1 MDRRSAFQ
9 PTLSG
14 LEVRVTP
21 STSVPAVGSI
31 HAVREI
37 SNLVYTDS
45 AGTEKLNLYIPE
57 GPAPAG
63 GWPAILAL
71 PGGGWRWTNPNDM
84 ATSPSVMAKYGYV
97 VATANYAYASSKLG
111 THIWPADFL
120 DVSQAVRWL
129 RENADRYHIDPNAIV
144 AWGESAGGQLATL
157 LGTGSNGA
165 VEPGSTAPDQAGSSQ
180 GISARVEAVVDF
192 YGPTDLLSLYA
203 ESRGTR
209 PYLETFLGGAP
220 DQVLGRYV
228 AASPSL
234 NLSPDDPPVL
244 IFQGTADPT
253 VHPDQAAEFAADL
266 QAEGIPHQVQYLP
279 GVPHGFGLSLD
290 HGQVNLVPEIL
301 TFLNTALNH
310 PPSS

>member
-1 MDRRSAFQ
+1 MDRRSAFH
-9 PTLSG
+9 PTLDG

-45 AGTEKLNLYIPE
+45 GGTEQLDLYIPE

-63 GWPAILAL
+63 GWPTILAL
-71 PGGGWRWTNPNDM
+71 PGGGWRWANPNNM

-97 VATANYAYASSKLG
+97 VATANYPYASSKLG
-111 THIWPADFL
+111 THIWPGDFL
-120 DVSQAVRWL
+120 DVQQAVRWL
-129 RENADRYHIDPNAIV
+129 RENSDRYHIDPNAIV

-157 LGTGSNGA
+157 LGTDPASL
-165 VEPGSTAPDQAGSSQ
+165 PPDAAGTSRE
-180 GISARVEAVVDF
+180 ISARVEAVVDF
-192 YGPTDLLSLYA
+192 YGPTDLISLYA
-203 ESRGTR
+203 ESPGTR
-209 PYLETFLGGAP
+209 PYLETFLGGTP

-228 AASPSL
+228 TASPVFS
-234 NLSPDDPPVL
+234 LSPNDPPVL

-253 VHPDQAAEFAADL
+253 VHPDQSAQYAAAL
-266 QAEGIPHQVQYLP
+266 QAQGIPHQLQYLP

-301 TFLNTALNH
+301 SFLNTALN